1 MNENVISLT
10 LLINSKTP
18 AVAILLGFFLFQNFN
33 EDYNEGST
41 KNTFSTK
48 HSTLY
53 LKLNYIKPETD
64 MTDDYVRKIAK
75 LGDTNKNS

>member
-1 MNENVISLT
+1 M
-10 LLINSKTP
+10 
-18 AVAILLGFFLFQNFN
+18 LLGFFFVFKFN

-41 KNTFSTK
+41 KNAFTTK
-48 HSTLY
+48 YSTLY
-53 LKLNYIKPETD
+53 LKLNYIKTETD